1 MNMKDYSELT
11 DQMLGQLI
19 LRQDKLAYTEIYKR
33 YWSLLYQH
41 ARRMLQND
49 EEAKNVVQDVFLM
62 LWSRAPGLELSGS
75 LASYLYAAVRNKI
88 LNIFRKNKIA
98 NEHLASLEAFVDQG
112 ENITDYQIR
121 ERELS
126 QIIEKEI
133 ARLPERMQQV
143 FLMKRNEN
151 LSYKEIAT
159 AMGTTELTVK
169 TQMTNALK
177 VLRKKLGAAN
187 FHSAFPFL

>member
-75 LASYLYAAVRNKI
+75 LAAYLYAAVRNKI

-98 NEHLASLEAFVDQG
+98 NEHLASLETFIEQG
-112 ENITDYQIR
+112 ENITDDQIR

-133 ARLPERMQQV
+133 ASLPERMQQV
-143 FLMKRNEN
+143 FLMKRNDN
-151 LSYKEIAT
+151 LSYKQIAN

-177 VLRKKLGAAN
+177 VLRKKLGSAN

>member
-1 MNMKDYSELT
+1 MKDYSEYT
-11 DQMLGQLI
+11 DQVLTQMML
-19 LRQDKLAYTEIYKR
+19 RKDELAYTEIYKR

-49 EEAKNVVQDVFLM
+49 EEAKNVVQDVFLT
-62 LWSRAPGLELSGS
+62 LWTRAEGLELSGA
-75 LASYLYAAVRNKI
+75 LASYLYTSVRNKI

-98 NEHLASLEAFVDQG
+98 NEHLASLTSFIEHG
-112 ENITDYQIR
+112 ENITDHQIR

-126 QIIEKEI
+126 EIIEKEI

-151 LSYKEIAT
+151 LSYKEIALE
-159 AMGTTELTVK
+159 MGTTELTVK
-169 TQMTNALK
+169 TQMTNALR
-177 VLRKKLGAAN
+177 VLRKKLGPST

>member
-1 MNMKDYSELT
+1 MNMKDYSELA
-11 DQMLGQLI
+11 DEMLGQLI
-19 LRQDKLAYTEIYKR
+19 LKQDKLAYTEIYKR

-75 LASYLYAAVRNKI
+75 LASYLYTAVRNKI

-98 NEHLASLEAFVDQG
+98 NEHLASLEAFVDHG
-112 ENITDYQIR
+112 ENITDHQIR

-126 QIIEKEI
+126 EIIEKEI

-151 LSYKEIAT
+151 LSYKEIAN